1 MKRLVALS
9 LLTFC
14 LSSLALAQT
23 SGTTGVPSLEGTSWV
38 GTVRAPDSNGE
49 FHDNAYQIDLLS
61 GNRLQWKWNDTL
73 YTNGTWRQNGRS
85 IRMEL
90 NDGYSTWLG
99 TIEGNQ
105 MSGNSTNKPG
115 HKWSWTLTRRA
126 YQSYGDPVSRST
138 QAPAGWI
145 RHSSTAGR
153 FSILM
158 PAEPNVEEEP
168 VDTAAGKLINHIF
181 LVQKGSATFYIS
193 YADYPQNDADP
204 QRVLDGVRDGGINSI
219 KGTLVSEKTITH
231 KSYPGREFQVST
243 QGELYM
249 SRIFLI
255 NNRLYLM
262 FVVAPVGQLTD
273 AEVNRFLTSF
283 DLKLDEQ

>member
-9 LLTFC
+9 LLTLC
-14 LSSLALAQT
+14 LSSLVLAQS
-23 SGTTGVPSLEGTSWV
+23 SGTLSAPSAEGTSWV
-38 GTVRAPDSNGE
+38 GTVRAPDSNGD

-61 GNRLQWKWNDTL
+61 GNRLHWKWNDTL

-99 TIEGNQ
+99 TIEGNR

-115 HKWSWTLTRRA
+115 HKWSWTLTRRSQPNVVIA
-126 YQSYGDPVSRST
+126 PRP

-145 RHSSTAGR
+145 LHSSTAGR

-158 PAEPNVEEEP
+158 PSEPKVQEQP
-168 VDTAAGKLINHIF
+168 VDTAVGKLINHIF
-181 LVQKGSATFYIS
+181 LAQKGSAAFAIS
-193 YADYPQNDADP
+193 YADYPQNNADP
-204 QRVLDGVRDGGINSI
+204 QGVLDTVRDGAINGI
-219 KGTLVSEKTITH
+219 KGTLVSGKNITH
-231 KSYPGREFQVST
+231 KTFPGREFQAST
-243 QGELYM
+243 QGALYT
-249 SRIFLI
+249 SRIFLV
-255 NNRLYLM
+255 NNRLYQM
-262 FVVAPVGQLTD
+262 VVVAPVGHLTD

-283 DLKLDEQ
+283 DLKLTEQ